1 MDKSEAQ
8 TIVIDVATKRKPR
21 TRRELV
27 AAVDVLESVAQPVRT
42 TKAEKS
48 PTREKKA

>member
-8 TIVIDVATKRKPR
+8 KIVIDVATKRKPR
-21 TRRELV
+21 TRRELA

-42 TKAEKS
+42 TKAEKI
-48 PTREKKA
+48 PTREKKP